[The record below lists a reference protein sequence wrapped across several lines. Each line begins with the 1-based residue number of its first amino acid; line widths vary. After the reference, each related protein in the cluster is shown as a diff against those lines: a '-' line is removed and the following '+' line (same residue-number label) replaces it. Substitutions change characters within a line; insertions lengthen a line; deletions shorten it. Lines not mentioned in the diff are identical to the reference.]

1 VAVAI
6 DVPDE
11 ERLGRKLAHVDD
23 GRRIDR
29 SEPSLKLA
37 DLVGTVI
44 HEDVREGGED
54 SVLRGIDDEDR
65 LHGLPPLRFRAVS
78 RPRAAP

>member
-1 VAVAI
+1 MAVAI

-11 ERLGRKLAHVDD
+11 KRLGRKLPHVDD

-37 DLVGTVI
+37 DLVSTVI
-44 HEDVREGGED
+44 HEDLREGGED

-65 LHGLPPLRFRAVS
+65 LHGLPPLRF
-78 RPRAAP
+78 